1 MPKVK
6 VGNAEIISLLDLNA
20 AFPLNAVF
28 PNVPAESWALYADLY
43 PGSVKDGMLF
53 TNFQAFAVRSPEGV
67 VLVDM
72 GGGSGPHDFL
82 GGQEGQLGNELRSN
96 GIAPTDVTAVIFTH
110 LHFDHVGWAMGADG
124 KPFCP
129 NARYIAPQADWDMLG
144 KADGYPPLEAL
155 QGLRDSGRLE
165 FVTGESNVNPAVSIV
180 PTRGHTP
187 GHQSIAVVSNRE
199 RAFIAGD
206 LAPTQAV
213 LQETDWVFGYDGD
226 PPTNIAT
233 RNRIFALLEE
243 RGDIAAFGHFVTPNC
258 IGRVVR
264 EGGRRMFKPIVS

>member
-1 MPKVK
+1 
-6 VGNAEIISLLDLNA
+6 
-20 AFPLNAVF
+20 
-28 PNVPAESWALYADLY
+28 
-43 PGSVKDGMLF
+43 
-53 TNFQAFAVRSPEGV
+53 
-67 VLVDM
+67 M
-72 GGGSGPHDFL
+72 GGGPGPHDFL
-82 GGQEGQLGNELRSN
+82 GGQQGQMGNELRAN
-96 GIAPTDVTAVIFTH
+96 GIDPSDVTAVIFTH
-110 LHFDHVGWAMGADG
+110 LHFDHVGWSMVDG
-124 KPFCP
+124 KLFGP
-129 NARYIAPQADWDMLG
+129 NARYLAPQADWDLLG
-144 KADGYPPLEAL
+144 KVDGFPPLEAL

-165 FVTGESNVNPAVSIV
+165 FVSGETTVDQAVTIV
-180 PTRGHTP
+180 PTPGHTP
-187 GHQSIAVVSNRE
+187 GHQSVAVVSAGE

-264 EGGRRMFKPIVS
+264 ENGKRVFKTL